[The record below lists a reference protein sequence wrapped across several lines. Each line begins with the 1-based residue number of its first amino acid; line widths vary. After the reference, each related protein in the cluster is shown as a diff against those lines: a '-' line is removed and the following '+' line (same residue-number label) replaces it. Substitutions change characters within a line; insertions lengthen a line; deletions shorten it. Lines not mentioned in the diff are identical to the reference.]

1 MEKLFFEWPDIAR
14 QNHISCDRQL
24 DSLSN
29 ALWATRS
36 GDFSHQLI
44 QSFLLTR
51 KDDLSAELQDTLIA
65 LGFLYYSRID
75 ASSFTSVLNQLR
87 SIAPERIEV
96 RAMTIVFWLWKND
109 ISSINSAPSGIWN
122 GLDSSL
128 LMRICRSFYFL
139 KIGKISD
146 ALDLISDEPSPP
158 LEIYLLKA
166 QALSLSGNYLEAVM
180 LLKSIRDASKRNLR
194 FCTQLI
200 QHQFEAKDG
209 SDLKQNLTE
218 ALSLFG
224 EHPQLLHHCTSLNLF
239 QRQPGLA
246 RRSALLQQTWASV
259 TTAPIAVG
267 NQVNSYEANGSSDW
281 TEYLST
287 AVTSLPL
294 QTNAQLHS
302 NLIMQLASSESKKYK
317 EFSTRLV
324 SALHCEKDF
333 QPFKNAPPG
342 VPCKPKARKK
352 LRIGWVSGDVYYH
365 PVSRFLLGF
374 FASAKDCLSHTH
386 EIISTQAPGSTS
398 LVQSFREECG
408 VDVMQLSGNMDDSRV
423 SAIRSRDYDITID
436 LSGWTGGN
444 FVAGFL
450 SRLSPIQINY
460 LGYFASTALPT
471 MDYWIGDHYLF
482 PPQFSE
488 WSTEQI
494 VRLPRPFI
502 AWKPVDPLPEAR
514 VGVTEPPLGPV
525 RFGSFNHNRK
535 LTDKTLSLWSK
546 VLAAVPGSRL
556 VLKASHS
563 TDSDTQRLLR
573 RRMQRQG
580 LDPQRL
586 IG

>member
-1 MEKLFFEWPDIAR
+1 MLLLFIC
-14 QNHISCDRQL
+14 S
-24 DSLSN
+24 
-29 ALWATRS
+29 
-36 GDFSHQLI
+36 
-44 QSFLLTR
+44 QSI
-51 KDDLSAELQDTLIA
+51 K
-65 LGFLYYSRID
+65 
-75 ASSFTSVLNQLR
+75 

-109 ISSINSAPSGIWN
+109 ISSIAPSGIWL

-128 LMRICRSFYFL
+128 LMICRSFYFL

-302 NLIMQLASSESKKYK
+302 NLIMQLASSESKIQRVFYAI
-317 EFSTRLV
+317 SICI
-324 SALHCEKDF
+324 AL
-333 QPFKNAPPG
+333 
-342 VPCKPKARKK
+342 RK
-352 LRIGWVSGDVYYH
+352 
-365 PVSRFLLGF
+365 RF
-374 FASAKDCLSHTH
+374 
-386 EIISTQAPGSTS
+386 
-398 LVQSFREECG
+398 
-408 VDVMQLSGNMDDSRV
+408 
-423 SAIRSRDYDITID
+423 SAIQKCTTW
-436 LSGWTGGN
+436 G
-444 FVAGFL
+444 
-450 SRLSPIQINY
+450 
-460 LGYFASTALPT
+460 AL
-471 MDYWIGDHYLF
+471 
-482 PPQFSE
+482 
-488 WSTEQI
+488 
-494 VRLPRPFI
+494 
-502 AWKPVDPLPEAR
+502 
-514 VGVTEPPLGPV
+514 
-525 RFGSFNHNRK
+525 
-535 LTDKTLSLWSK
+535 
-546 VLAAVPGSRL
+546 
-556 VLKASHS
+556 
-563 TDSDTQRLLR
+563 
-573 RRMQRQG
+573 
-580 LDPQRL
+580 
-586 IG
+586 